1 MLLKQLEADQQHL
14 TEVEMSRAKVEEHTL
29 TIKDKIKS
37 AATSAEL
44 EGILPYRTRIR
55 WGR

>member
-14 TEVEMSRAKVEEHTL
+14 TEVEMSRAKVEEHTF

-44 EGILPYRTRIR
+44 EGILPYRMRIR
-55 WGR
+55 WGL